1 MALREKPLDG
11 GSKLGEDRLLGIKDV
26 SAITGLGGVTASA
39 LMRESGREIV
49 MHRRKFIL
57 ESSLLAYLRELEEG
71 VHE

>member
-1 MALREKPLDG
+1 MALQKPLGG
-11 GSKLGEDRLLGIKDV
+11 GSKLGEDRLLSIRDV

-71 VHE
+71 GHE